1 MMKILILEFYG
12 YIGGGWD
19 KNYSKFIKIFENF
32 SINDK
37 ISNNI
42 HIKIIL

>member
-1 MMKILILEFYG
+1 M
-12 YIGGGWD
+12 GGGWD
-19 KNYSKFIKIFENF
+19 KNYSKFIKIFEIF

-37 ISNNI
+37 IGNNT